1 MHPLAPLGY
10 SKLFE
15 HHAAPFVAQG
25 MTIARVSEE
34 HRTSY
39 TIRTERLEISA
50 EVTGKLMF
58 TAEGRSD
65 YPAVGDW
72 VAATLYDNDEHA
84 IIHAVLPRTSVLL
97 RKAIGKRLEEQIIA
111 ANTDFVF
118 AVQAMDQTFNPRR
131 LERLLVLARESG
143 AEPIALLSKKD
154 ICLPEYLDSILTASC
169 EIAGDSTVISYAIN
183 SDDDI
188 AAIRAF
194 IQPGRTFC
202 LIGPSGSGKS
212 TLINRLAEREILA
225 TGEVREYNAK
235 GRHTTTRR
243 ELVLLEQGGVLID
256 TPGLR
261 ELGLW
266 DSSAGL
272 EETFDDIIDLAAECH
287 FVDCTHTH
295 EPDCAV
301 KKAIEEGI
309 LEEARYDGYVKLLKE
324 QHALEARMTLQ
335 GALKKKQHDKMI
347 AREIKR
353 IKKKGKK

>member
-10 SKLFE
+10 SAIFE
-15 HHAAPFVAQG
+15 QHAVPFVAQG

-39 TIRTERLEISA
+39 TIRTDQLEISA
-50 EVTGKLMF
+50 EVAGKLMF

-65 YPAVGDW
+65 FPAVGDW
-72 VAATLYDNDEHA
+72 VAATLCDNDEHA

-97 RKAIGKRLEEQIIA
+97 RKGIGKKLEEQIIA

-131 LERLLVLARESG
+131 LERLIVLARESG

-154 ICLPEYLDSILTASC
+154 MCPSGLVEGIVASSRDV
-169 EIAGDSTVISYAIN
+169 AGDATVISYAID

-188 AAIRAF
+188 EAIRAF
-194 IQPGRTFC
+194 IHPGRTFC
-202 LIGPSGSGKS
+202 FIGPSGSGKS
-212 TLINRLAEREILA
+212 TLINRLAGREILA
-225 TGEVREYNAK
+225 TGEVREYDAK
-235 GRHTTTRR
+235 GRQTTTRR
-243 ELVLLEQGGVLID
+243 ELVVLEQGGILID
-256 TPGLR
+256 TPGMR

-266 DSSAGL
+266 SISEGMN
-272 EETFDDIIDLAAECH
+272 ESFDDILDIASDCH
-287 FVDCTHTH
+287 FIDCTHTH

-309 LEEARYDGYVKLLKE
+309 LDVSRHDGYVKLLQE

-353 IKKKGKK
+353 IKKKGKI

>member
-15 HHAAPFVAQG
+15 QHAAPFVAQG
-25 MTIARVSEE
+25 MIIARVSEE

-50 EVTGKLMF
+50 EVAGKLMF
-58 TAEGRSD
+58 TAESRSD

-72 VAATLYDNDEHA
+72 VAAMLHDDDEHA
-84 IIHAVLPRTSVLL
+84 IIHAILPRTSVLL
-97 RKAIGKRLEEQIIA
+97 RKGIGKRLEEQIIA

-154 ICLPEYLDSILTASC
+154 LCPTGLVEGIVASSRDV
-169 EIAGDSTVISYAIN
+169 AGDATVISYAID

-188 AAIRAF
+188 EAIRAF
-194 IQPGRTFC
+194 IHPGRTFC
-202 LIGPSGSGKS
+202 FIGPSGSGKS
-212 TLINRLAEREILA
+212 TLINRLAGREILV
-225 TGEVREYNAK
+225 TGEVREYDAK

-243 ELVLLEQGGVLID
+243 ELIVLEQGGILID
-256 TPGLR
+256 TPGMR

-266 DSSAGL
+266 NASEGIDGS
-272 EETFDDIIDLAAECH
+272 FDDILDIASECH
-287 FVDCTHTH
+287 FIDCTHTH
-295 EPDCAV
+295 EPGCAV
-301 KKAIEEGI
+301 KKAIDDGNLDES
-309 LEEARYDGYVKLLKE
+309 RYEGYVKLQQE
-324 QHALEARMTLQ
+324 QLALEARKTLQ

-353 IKKKGKK
+353 IKKVGKK